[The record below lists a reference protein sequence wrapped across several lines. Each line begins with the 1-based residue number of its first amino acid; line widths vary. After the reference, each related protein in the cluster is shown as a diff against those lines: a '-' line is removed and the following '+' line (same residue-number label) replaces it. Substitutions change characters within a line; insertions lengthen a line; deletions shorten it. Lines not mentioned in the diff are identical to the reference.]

1 MKKIVNFDSRWIG
14 EHGIGRFAKE
24 IQDGIPAL
32 NRIKVAIKPTSPFD
46 VFLLLYILCLIEVI
60 ISHQG
65 IMLLFPS

>member
-46 VFLLLYILCLIEVI
+46 VFFCYS
-60 ISHQG
+60 ISYV
-65 IMLLFPS
+65 